1 MRKSCV
7 FALRV
12 DPNLMKRLDRLSR
25 VTSRSLSFVAAD
37 AIREYLDW
45 NDYQIRDTKK
55 ALEEADSGDFAS
67 RRDVKRMLKK
77 WIPNMN

>member
-1 MRKSCV
+1 
-7 FALRV
+7 
-12 DPNLMKRLDRLSR
+12 
-25 VTSRSLSFVAAD
+25 VAAD